1 MANRFNAVGWSEKHL
16 DDAGGFM
23 FGFAHIRSADQG
35 ITDEEFQ
42 RGARVIQYDMPSK
55 ILLEEQLYNQYYE
68 VLGDDEWQALIQ
80 GDDTNNRPDRFKSTR
95 VIPDKWDTRPE
106 IY

>member
-23 FGFAHIRSADQG
+23 FGFAHIRPADQG

-42 RGARVIQYDMPSK
+42 RGARVIQYDVPSK
-55 ILLEEQLYNQYYE
+55 VLLAEQLYNQYYE
-68 VLGDDEWQALIQ
+68 VLGDDEWQLLIQ
-80 GDDTNNRPDRFKSTR
+80 GNDISNRPDRFKSTR
-95 VIPDKWDTRPE
+95 VIADKWDTRPE

>member
-16 DDAGGFM
+16 DDAGGLLI
-23 FGFAHIRSADQG
+23 GYAHIRPADQG
-35 ITDEEFQ
+35 ITDLEFDHNV
-42 RGARVIQYDMPSK
+42 RTLEYDYPKQSS
-55 ILLEEQLYNQYYE
+55 LVAFLERNDYE
-68 VLGDDEWQALIQ
+68 VLGDDEWQLLIQ

-95 VIPDKWDTRPE
+95 VISDKWDTRPE